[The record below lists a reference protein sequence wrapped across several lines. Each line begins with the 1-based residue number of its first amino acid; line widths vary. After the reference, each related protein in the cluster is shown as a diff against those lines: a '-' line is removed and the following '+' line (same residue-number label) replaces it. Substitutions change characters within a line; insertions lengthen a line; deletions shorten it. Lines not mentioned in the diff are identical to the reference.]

1 MDIKEQFYKAIKKAG
16 RAMLE
21 VSVDTSETRERLLG
35 ILFEKVLDELFP
47 GKKGVRH
54 PAAEETTSELIRLGV
69 PKGSLDVGFM
79 KTTVPLLNV
88 AVILHR
94 MMYPQGT
101 VQIIWKDYRH
111 TVRPGLPAKEL
122 ARALLDLDALMPEFE
137 ARGKIVIDRI
147 AIERKALQIV
157 QITVKHQ
164 LEAVLPAMGIRCG
177 YDIQDTKVHI
187 DMTKTFSGSLDIPLT
202 ELADFLA
209 DPERILSALQPPA
222 EGDVVDTH
230 MTFPTS
236 YPRTFG
242 SIIQFP

>member
-1 MDIKEQFYKAIKKAG
+1 
-16 RAMLE
+16 MLE
-21 VSVDTSETRERLLG
+21 DSIDSSEPPERLLG
-35 ILFEKVLDELFP
+35 ILFERVLEELFP
-47 GKKGVRH
+47 PKKGARF
-54 PAAEETTSELIRLGV
+54 PAAEETATELLRLGV
-69 PKGSLDVGFM
+69 PKGSLDVSFM

-88 AVILHR
+88 VAVLHR
-94 MMYPQGT
+94 IKYPKGT
-101 VQIIWKDYRH
+101 VQIIWKDYQR

-122 ARALLDLDALMPEFE
+122 ARALLDLDALMTELE
-137 ARGKIVIDRI
+137 ARGKVIIERI

-209 DPERILSALQPPA
+209 DPERILAALQPPT

-230 MTFPTS
+230 ITFASPF
-236 YPRTFG
+236 PRTTSPTF
-242 SIIQFP
+242 QFP